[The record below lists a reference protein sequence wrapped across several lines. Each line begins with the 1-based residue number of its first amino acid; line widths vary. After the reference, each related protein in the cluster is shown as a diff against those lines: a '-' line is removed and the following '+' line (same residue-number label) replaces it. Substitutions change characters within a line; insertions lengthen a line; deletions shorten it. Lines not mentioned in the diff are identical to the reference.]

1 MTTTESTPIQFADG
15 WVASKSFPARRPYPG
30 TTPVVCGPCGRTLDR
45 PGEILAFRRRLIDGR
60 PRGRGQLVHLTCV
73 HTGPEPAAAPGP
85 VTA

>member
-1 MTTTESTPIQFADG
+1 
-15 WVASKSFPARRPYPG
+15 
-30 TTPVVCGPCGRTLDR
+30 VCGPCGRTLDR